1 MLQTNVESKAGRRRA
16 ALSVPVAVRLAAPAI
31 VAGLLVAIL
40 WLAPVELGDR
50 PRLALLIFGLAV
62 IGWTLTHISEA
73 TVALSAAVALVL
85 AGVVETDRL
94 YSALGHEL
102 IWLLLAAFVIATVLR
117 GTTMMQRLALA
128 ALRPA
133 HSISALVY
141 LLTLV
146 IGATAFVIPSTSGRA
161 AVLLPVFLALADALD
176 DQRLVR
182 ALALLFPSIILL
194 SACASL
200 TGAGAHVVALEFIAL
215 LPGAKTIGYLEW
227 IKFGLPIALL
237 SSLAAAALILRMFL
251 TREERARPPKLPEP
265 PTQPVSVR
273 ELAIA
278 GGRCSDGASLGNLGL
293 ACCRDRDCR
302 PRLSPAADAAARIG
316 HWPEVGTQWRGV
328 GTHSVPDRHVGD
340 RRCVDRVGRSRID
353 RGAG

>member
-1 MLQTNVESKAGRRRA
+1 
-16 ALSVPVAVRLAAPAI
+16 
-31 VAGLLVAIL
+31 
-40 WLAPVELGDR
+40 
-50 PRLALLIFGLAV
+50 
-62 IGWTLTHISEA
+62 
-73 TVALSAAVALVL
+73 
-85 AGVVETDRL
+85 
-94 YSALGHEL
+94 
-102 IWLLLAAFVIATVLR
+102 
-117 GTTMMQRLALA
+117 MQRLALA

-133 HSISALVY
+133 RSISALVY

-182 ALALLFPSIILL
+182 ALALMFPSIILL

-251 TREERARPPKLPEP
+251 TSEERARPPKLPEP

-278 GGRCSDGASLGNLGL
+278 GGRCGDGSSLGNVGL

-302 PRLSPAADAAARIG
+302 PRVSPAADAAARIG

-353 RGAG
+353 RGLADQRDAARGHPAACGRGGVRRRRCHPDAPCHRVPQCARCRPDTHARAFGGRPRSRCRRSDHA